1 MSSGTQRAGELAR
14 RMVREQI
21 AGRGIGDRRVLEA
34 MRRVPRHR
42 FVPRQPMEEAYA
54 DRALPTASGQT
65 ISQPYMVARMTELL
79 AVEPGQ
85 KVLEVG
91 TGSGY
96 QAAVLLELGARLTTI
111 ERFEA
116 LAGPAEAWLREL
128 YPDAELRVVVGDGSL
143 GCPDAAPYDRILAT
157 CGAPDLPDAYRQ
169 QLADP
174 GRIVIPTGERG
185 DQILMVYELADG
197 QWTST
202 HDIGCRFVPLVG
214 EQGWGSAF

>member
-1 MSSGTQRAGELAR
+1 MNDQTQRAVELAR

-21 AGRGIGDRRVLEA
+21 AGRGIGDQRVLEA
-34 MRRVPRHR
+34 MLRVPRHR

-54 DRALPTASGQT
+54 DRAMPTASGQT

-85 KVLEVG
+85 KVLEIG

-96 QAAVLLELGARLTTI
+96 QAAVLLALGAKLTTI
-111 ERFEA
+111 ERYEE
-116 LAGPAEAWLREL
+116 LAAPAEALLREL
-128 YPDAELRVVVGDGSL
+128 YPEAEMRVVVGDGSL
-143 GCPDAAPYDRILAT
+143 GYPDAAPYDRILAT

-185 DQILMVYELADG
+185 DQILMVYEQVEG
-197 QWTST
+197 QWKDT

-214 EQGWGSAF
+214 EQGWLSAF